1 MEKLLTEQQKVLDRF
16 AKLNELILSEVDLS
30 YAEKQNVLLSCSRDG
45 CVRINYC
52 SCDCNNSGW

>member
-30 YAEKQNVLLSCSRDG
+30 YAEKQNVLLPCSRDG

>member
-1 MEKLLTEQQKVLDRF
+1 MEEIPTEQKNIIERF
-16 AKLNELILSEVDLS
+16 SKLKELILSEVDLS